1 MIMAQIILALL
12 RKDHIALRSD
22 SQLMVKQVKGSYRV
36 RNVRLISV
44 VPIVHDLI
52 KHFLSV
58 DINWVARD
66 QNTQADLV
74 SKAGANQAVGFDPKN
89 PDYFKISFV

>member
-1 MIMAQIILALL
+1 MIMAKIILALL

-22 SQLMVKQVKGSYRV
+22 SQLMVKQIKGAFRV

-52 KHFLSV
+52 KHF
-58 DINWVARD
+58 
-66 QNTQADLV
+66 
-74 SKAGANQAVGFDPKN
+74 
-89 PDYFKISFV
+89 